1 MLNFLGTVGGNVLG
15 LPGILGLALGMMTRN
30 WMLGASLGGVVGI
43 VETFLFAG
51 FELANIGMLELIIAI
66 GVGML
71 AGAVGS
77 GIRII
82 GATV

>member
-1 MLNFLGTVGGNVLG
+1 MLNFLGTIGGNVLG

-30 WMLGASLGGVVGI
+30 WMLGASLGGAVGI
-43 VETFLFAG
+43 VETFMFAG
-51 FELANIGMLELIIAI
+51 FQLSNVDMLDLIIAI
-66 GVGML
+66 CVGML